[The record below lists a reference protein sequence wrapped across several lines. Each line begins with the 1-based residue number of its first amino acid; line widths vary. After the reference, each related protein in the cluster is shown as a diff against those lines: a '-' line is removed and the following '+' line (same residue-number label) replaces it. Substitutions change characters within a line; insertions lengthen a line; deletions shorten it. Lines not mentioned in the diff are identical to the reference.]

1 MLGMK
6 AAWVLWDTICDLL
19 STEGEYQ
26 LWVKTAPDSSP
37 ANGGKVSIAVYGSK
51 GHRKDVELFGPKKQD
66 HLFEPGNIDEFEV
79 SEFWWSWEK
88 TEGMIDILHNMLGKC
103 FVALKVTFLDSVE

>member
-1 MLGMK
+1 M
-6 AAWVLWDTICDLL
+6 
-19 STEGEYQ
+19 
-26 LWVKTAPDSSP
+26 KTAPDSSP

-79 SEFWWSWEK
+79 SEFW
-88 TEGMIDILHNMLGKC
+88 
-103 FVALKVTFLDSVE
+103 